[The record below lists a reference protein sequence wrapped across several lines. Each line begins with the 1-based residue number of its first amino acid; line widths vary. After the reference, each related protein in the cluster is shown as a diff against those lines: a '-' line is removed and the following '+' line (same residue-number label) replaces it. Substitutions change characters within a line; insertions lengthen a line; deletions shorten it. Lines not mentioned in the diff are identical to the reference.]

1 MTARRCPLVL
11 ALIGLCVVIGLFA
24 NTLTGDRSGQVSLPN
39 AVERSLLFTDLMA
52 NVATRGAFDV
62 WASIRAGQVWRLVT
76 PIFLHYG
83 VLHIVFN
90 LLWFFDLGGQVESRR
105 GTLFVLLL
113 ILALAVLSNIGQAIE
128 VALMAGQGIRFGGMS
143 GVVYGL
149 IGYVFIKTKFDNSAG
164 YNLSPS
170 TMFLAMLMFV
180 LCIARDYP
188 PFDTMLAGWIPK
200 IANSAHAVG
209 LFAGMAIAYAP
220 LLVRRSA
227 S

>member
-1 MTARRCPLVL
+1 MAARRCPLVL
-11 ALIGLCVVIGLFA
+11 AIIGFCIVIGLFA
-24 NTLTGDRSGQVSLPN
+24 NTLNEGRGGQVRLPN
-39 AVERSLLFTDLMA
+39 AVERNMLFTDIMA
-52 NVATRGAFDV
+52 SRSSDGRFDE

-83 VLHIVFN
+83 VMHIVFN
-90 LLWFFDLGGQVESRR
+90 LLWFFDLGGQVETRR
-105 GTLFVLLL
+105 GTWYLFLL
-113 ILALAVLSNIGQAIE
+113 ILALAILSNIGQAIE
-128 VALMAGQGIRFGGMS
+128 VGLMGGEGIRFGGMS

-149 IGYVFIKTKFDNSAG
+149 IGYVFVKTRFDNTAG

-170 TMFLAMLMFV
+170 TMFLAMLWFV

-188 PFDTMLAGWIPK
+188 PFDSMLASWIPK

-227 S
+227 